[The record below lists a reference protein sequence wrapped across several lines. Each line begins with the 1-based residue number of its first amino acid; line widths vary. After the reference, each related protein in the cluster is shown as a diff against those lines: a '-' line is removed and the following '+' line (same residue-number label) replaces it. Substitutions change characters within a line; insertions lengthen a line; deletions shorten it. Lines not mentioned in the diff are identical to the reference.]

1 MQQLKGLEGTVIV
14 ADNILFNGCGDNKEK
29 AEKEYDD
36 NLVKLSEARG
46 QQNFTLNLEKV
57 GKKSQEIKFIG
68 HTIIGRGITVDS
80 EKVQA
85 VIYT

>member
-1 MQQLKGLEGTVIV
+1 MLLGLYTASEEYQRRMMQQLKGLEGTVIV

-57 GKKSQEIKFIG
+57 
-68 HTIIGRGITVDS
+68 R
-80 EKVQA
+80 
-85 VIYT
+85 